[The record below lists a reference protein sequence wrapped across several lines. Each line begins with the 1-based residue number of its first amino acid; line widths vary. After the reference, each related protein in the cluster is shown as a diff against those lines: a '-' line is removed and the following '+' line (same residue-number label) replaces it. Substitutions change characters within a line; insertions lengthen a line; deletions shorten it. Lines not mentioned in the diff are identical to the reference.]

1 MPLALVSPS
10 GDRRFVLPEG
20 ATLVLGRE
28 TTCELPILDPGVSR
42 RHAEVRVTGETVVL
56 QDLSSRNGTWLNGQ
70 RVGKGQARVGDL
82 IAFGPVELAVVEES
96 APRTLETAPFAL
108 DGAATMVR
116 ERAMPSQ
123 AEAVGAVAGKRLA
136 QLVAVSQR
144 LGGLARLE
152 ALLARIVDDAFEAF
166 DADRV
171 AVLMVP
177 DPQPPAAPPGQA
189 NPDAAT
195 EGMPAL
201 SLRGELETR
210 IARDRTGAALPRPV
224 PRSIVNGV
232 ADRQVSWLLHDATRD
247 ARVTDESIGDSVV
260 QQAVRSVLAAPL
272 IGEGR
277 RTLGVLYVDNLRDVN
292 AFTEADLD
300 FLVAYAGI
308 AAAAMEREQSGERLR
323 EAARVRE
330 NFERYFTPQLA
341 DRIASQRGD
350 VVLGGDRRPVIVL
363 FSDIRGFTE
372 VAESLPPDKMAAQL
386 NEYFAA
392 MVECVFRHDGAL
404 DKFIGDALMAYWGA
418 PVAAHDD
425 ADRAIRAALDM
436 QTELEKLN
444 ARWVSEG
451 RSALHAGIGI
461 NAGDAFVGNIG
472 SPRRLEYT
480 LIGDTVNLANRL
492 CGLARGGEVLVSDA
506 VRTLTRGS
514 VPLRARPDLVP
525 ERFRGPAVDVLSVE
539 RAMSHQLVSTGMF
552 NSPLTEPP
560 ANGGEGTIIRPAV
573 RRPPPNS

>member
-20 ATLVLGRE
+20 SSLVLGRD
-28 TTCELPILDPGVSR
+28 TTSELPILDPGVSR
-42 RHAEVRVTGETVVL
+42 RHAEVRVDGNEVIL

-70 RVGKGQARVGDL
+70 RVAKAKARVGDL
-82 IAFGPVELAVVEES
+82 ISFGPVELAIVEEA
-96 APRTLETAPFAL
+96 APRASITAPFAL

-116 ERAMPSQ
+116 ERIMGSQ
-123 AEAVGAVAGKRLA
+123 AEAVEAVAGKRLA
-136 QLVAVSQR
+136 QLVAVAQR

-171 AVLMVP
+171 AVLLVP
-177 DPQPPAAPPGQA
+177 DGG
-189 NPDAAT
+189 
-195 EGMPAL
+195 EGT
-201 SLRGELETR
+201 GELEMR
-210 IARDRTGAALPRPV
+210 IARDRHGAQVARPV
-224 PRSIVNGV
+224 PRTIANGV
-232 ADRQVSWLLHDATRD
+232 AQRQVSWLLHDASS
-247 ARVTDESIGDSVV
+247 DERLSGDSVGL
-260 QQAVRSVLAAPL
+260 QAVRSALAAPL

-308 AAAAMEREQSGERLR
+308 AAAAMEREQSVDRLR
-323 EAARVRE
+323 EATRVRE

-341 DRIASQRGD
+341 GRIANQRGD
-350 VVLGGDRRPVIVL
+350 AVLGGDRRRVVVL

-372 VAESLPPDKMAAQL
+372 VAESLPPDQMAAQL
-386 NEYFAA
+386 NEYFAK
-392 MVECVFRHDGAL
+392 MVDCVFRHDGAL

-418 PVAAHDD
+418 PVSAPDD

-436 QTELEKLN
+436 HTELMALN
-444 ARWVSEG
+444 ERWTADG

-492 CGLARGGEVLVSDA
+492 CGLARGGEILISDA
-506 VRTLTRGS
+506 VRSELTTS
-514 VPLRARPDLVP
+514 VPLRERPDLVP
-525 ERFRGPAVDVLSVE
+525 ERHRGPAVTVYGVE
-539 RAMSHQLVSTGMF
+539 PAHPHPLAATGMYRT
-552 NSPLTEPP
+552 PLMVPP
-560 ANGGEGTIIRPAV
+560 TQGPGTTLRPAIA
-573 RRPPPNS
+573 RPTADDQG

>member
-42 RHAEVRVTGETVVL
+42 RHAEVRVSGDMVVL

-96 APRTLETAPFAL
+96 SPRTLETAPFAL

-116 ERAMPSQ
+116 ERAMPTQ
-123 AEAVGAVAGKRLA
+123 AEAVEAVAGKRLA

-152 ALLARIVDDAFEAF
+152 ALLSRIVDDAFEAF

-171 AVLMVP
+171 AVLMVADP
-177 DPQPPAAPPGQA
+177 DPEVVRAHA
-189 NPDAAT
+189 NPDATTA
-195 EGMPAL
+195 GPLPAL
-201 SLRGELETR
+201 PRMGELETR
-210 IARDRTGAALPRPV
+210 VARDREGNELSRPV
-224 PRSIVNGV
+224 PRTIVNGV
-232 ADRQVSWLLHDATRD
+232 AERQVSWLLHDATRD
-247 ARVTDESIGDSVV
+247 ARVAGRSVDDSVV
-260 QQAVRSVLAAPL
+260 QQAVRSALAAPL

-308 AAAAMEREQSGERLR
+308 AAAAMEREQSVERLR

-341 DRIASQRGD
+341 ERIATQRGD
-350 VVLGGDRRPVIVL
+350 VVLGGDRRRVVVL

-372 VAESLPPDKMAAQL
+372 VAESLPPDQMAEQL

-418 PVAAHDD
+418 PVSAQDD

-444 ARWVSEG
+444 ARWVAEG

-472 SPRRLEYT
+472 SPQRLEYT

-506 VRTLTRGS
+506 VRGMS
-514 VPLRARPDLVP
+514 DGAIPLRARPDLVP
-525 ERFRGPAVDVLSVE
+525 ERFRGPAVEVFSVE

-552 NSPLTEPP
+552 NTPLTSPP
-560 ANGGEGTIIRPAV
+560 ANGGEGTIIRAAV
-573 RRPPPNS
+573 PRPPRDA